1 MKSVRHTIA
10 NGGLNRQHL
19 QYQTSAL
26 VLVILL
32 IMGFLSF
39 VSAEPTKWVG
49 TWSTAPQLVETN
61 NNPPSPGLSN
71 NTLRQIVRVSIGGDT
86 LRLRF
91 SNEFST
97 KPVTMNSVHVAIS
110 TGGGAIDTAT
120 DKSLFFNGSPN
131 VTMEA
136 GKAVTSDPFQ
146 FTLPP
151 RADIAITI
159 YFGATSPD
167 VTGHPG
173 SRTTSYLLTGNAV
186 TRADCA
192 GAVTTDHWYVINT
205 IDVKAP
211 DSAAAV
217 VILGNSITDG
227 RGSGTNKQN
236 RWPDELARRFQENPA
251 TRLVAVLNQGIGGN
265 CVLSGGLGP
274 TALSRFERDVLNQS
288 GVRWLIIF
296 EGINDIGNGAPGVGN
311 QLIDAYKQMIVN
323 AHSRGI
329 FVYGATLLPMK
340 GSFYYSTAHEA
351 ERKIVNDWIRN
362 SGFFDGVIDLDRAL
376 RNPADTLSLLPE
388 ADSGDHLHPNEVG
401 HRLIAEAVDLN
412 LFIGRE
418 PLDFT
423 DESMRIYFEPECAIV
438 GENWD
443 ILTDS
448 QASNGKYVTVK
459 AGMQSLDSAPSGDT
473 NAIHIPFSVDSAG
486 SYYLYARLNCPSY
499 DDDSYWVKMDGGNFQ
514 MFNGLVTTGWEWK
527 NLSSYTLTKGEHKL
541 TITYREDGAKLD
553 KICLSNSAYAPIG
566 MGDEA
571 ENICSPAGM
580 GLDNSL
586 KVPDR
591 YALRSNYPNPFNPT
605 TTIAYQLSETA
616 FVRLAVYNM
625 NGQLVE
631 NLIAKEQSAGYYDTV
646 WNATNY
652 SSGIYLYK
660 FQAGNFQQVGKCL
673 LLK

>member
-1 MKSVRHTIA
+1 
-10 NGGLNRQHL
+10 
-19 QYQTSAL
+19 
-26 VLVILL
+26 
-32 IMGFLSF
+32 
-39 VSAEPTKWVG
+39 
-49 TWSTAPQLVETN
+49 
-61 NNPPSPGLSN
+61 
-71 NTLRQIVRVSIGGDT
+71 
-86 LRLRF
+86 
-91 SNEFST
+91 
-97 KPVTMNSVHVAIS
+97 
-110 TGGGAIDTAT
+110 
-120 DKSLFFNGSPN
+120 
-131 VTMEA
+131 MEA

-311 QLIDAYKQMIVN
+311 KLIDAYKQMIVN

-351 ERKIVNDWIRN
+351 ERKIVNDWIRT

-388 ADSGDHLHPNEVG
+388 ADSGDHLHPSEFG

-423 DESMRIYFEPECAIV
+423 DESERIYFEP
-438 GENWD
+438 
-443 ILTDS
+443 
-448 QASNGKYVTVK
+448 
-459 AGMQSLDSAPSGDT
+459 
-473 NAIHIPFSVDSAG
+473 
-486 SYYLYARLNCPSY
+486 
-499 DDDSYWVKMDGGNFQ
+499 
-514 MFNGLVTTGWEWK
+514 
-527 NLSSYTLTKGEHKL
+527 
-541 TITYREDGAKLD
+541 
-553 KICLSNSAYAPIG
+553 
-566 MGDEA
+566 
-571 ENICSPAGM
+571 
-580 GLDNSL
+580 
-586 KVPDR
+586 
-591 YALRSNYPNPFNPT
+591 
-605 TTIAYQLSETA
+605 
-616 FVRLAVYNM
+616 
-625 NGQLVE
+625 
-631 NLIAKEQSAGYYDTV
+631 
-646 WNATNY
+646 
-652 SSGIYLYK
+652 
-660 FQAGNFQQVGKCL
+660 
-673 LLK
+673 

>member
-10 NGGLNRQHL
+10 NGGLNRRHL
-19 QYQTSAL
+19 QHQTSAL

-97 KPVTMNSVHVAIS
+97 KPVTMNSVHIAIS
-110 TGGGAIDTAT
+110 NGGGTIDTAT
-120 DKSLFFNGSPN
+120 DKALFFSGSPN

-146 FTLPP
+146 FGLPP

-173 SRTTSYLLTGNAV
+173 SRTTSYLITGNAV

-296 EGINDIGNGAPGVGN
+296 EGINDIGNGALGIGN

-340 GSFYYSTAHEA
+340 GSFYYSTAREA
-351 ERKIVNDWIRN
+351 ERQIVNDWIRN

-388 ADSGDHLHPNEVG
+388 ADSGDHLHPNEIG

-418 PLDFT
+418 PLDLT
-423 DESMRIYFEPECAIV
+423 DESERIYFEP
-438 GENWD
+438 
-443 ILTDS
+443 
-448 QASNGKYVTVK
+448 
-459 AGMQSLDSAPSGDT
+459 
-473 NAIHIPFSVDSAG
+473 
-486 SYYLYARLNCPSY
+486 
-499 DDDSYWVKMDGGNFQ
+499 
-514 MFNGLVTTGWEWK
+514 
-527 NLSSYTLTKGEHKL
+527 
-541 TITYREDGAKLD
+541 
-553 KICLSNSAYAPIG
+553 
-566 MGDEA
+566 
-571 ENICSPAGM
+571 
-580 GLDNSL
+580 
-586 KVPDR
+586 
-591 YALRSNYPNPFNPT
+591 
-605 TTIAYQLSETA
+605 
-616 FVRLAVYNM
+616 
-625 NGQLVE
+625 
-631 NLIAKEQSAGYYDTV
+631 
-646 WNATNY
+646 
-652 SSGIYLYK
+652 
-660 FQAGNFQQVGKCL
+660 
-673 LLK
+673 